1 MYADDHGR
9 QVKSRPLANYPPAP
23 AASLEERFRQAKARL
38 SIAQEKRMEA
48 GVEFLAARAAL
59 RGWMEE
65 VWPGQE
71 GEEQGG
77 EKSKAE
83 SARCPASR
91 TSW

>member
-9 QVKSRPLANYPPAP
+9 QVKSRPSADCPPAP
-23 AASLEERFRQAKARL
+23 APSVEERFRKARARL
-38 SIAQEKRMEA
+38 SIAQEERMEA

-71 GEEQGG
+71 GGSQA
-77 EKSKAE
+77 AE
-83 SARCPASR
+83 SARRPR
-91 TSW
+91 LTRKRV